1 MVPRMCTLLA
11 LALLLGCGSSETP
24 EPPTPEQQQA
34 PAVPQAEMRM
44 ILEGLKSDNP
54 RVQYAAL
61 ETLGR
66 FPTVVQTYHE
76 HVKRLQSNSKDK
88 RVRQKA
94 TELLAS
100 IEE

>member
-1 MVPRMCTLLA
+1 MVPRIFTLL
-11 LALLLGCGSSETP
+11 LSALLLGCGSSETP

-34 PAVPQAEMRM
+34 PTVPQAEMRM

-66 FPTVVQTYHE
+66 FPMVVQTYHE
-76 HVKRLQSNSKDK
+76 HVERLQSNSKDK

-100 IEE
+100 LEE